1 MEENVFIFPDE
12 DGVTVI
18 SPRWVP
24 RLERAIGGSVG
35 SCWASREFTL
45 KPFAMPLKVRKMFP
59 FINALVQE
67 GGRGEG
73 KYMVN

>member
-18 SPRWVP
+18 SSRWVP
-24 RLERAIGGSVG
+24 RRERATGGSVG

-45 KPFAMPLKVRKMFP
+45 KSFAMPLKVRKNVP
-59 FINALVQE
+59 IH
-67 GGRGEG
+67 
-73 KYMVN
+73 

>member
-24 RLERAIGGSVG
+24 RHECTTGGSVG

-45 KPFAMPLKVRKMFP
+45 KLFAMPLKARKMFP
-59 FINALVQE
+59 FINALLHG

-73 KYMVN
+73 KCVVN